1 MPHDDYAMP
10 IIRVGD
16 KVPKIGRN
24 VFIASTAYVIGDVT
38 IGDNVSI
45 WPHAVIRGD
54 EDSIV
59 IGDDSNVQDGAVIHT
74 DAGFPARI
82 GRGVTIG
89 HRAIIHGAT
98 VEDEVIIG
106 MGAIVLNGAVIGS
119 GSIIGAG
126 AVITQGT
133 KVPPNSIVVGV
144 PAKVIR
150 QATDADREYIRN
162 NYLAYLRLA
171 RMYMDNGVNL

>member
-10 IIRVGD
+10 IVRIGD
-16 KVPKIGRN
+16 KAPRIGRN
-24 VFIASTAYVIGDVT
+24 VFIASTAYVIGDVM
-38 IGDNVSI
+38 IGDNVNV

-74 DAGFPARI
+74 DPGFPVKI
-82 GRGVTIG
+82 GRGVTIA

-106 MGAIVLNGAVIGS
+106 IGAIVLNGAVIGS
-119 GSIIGAG
+119 GSIVGAG
-126 AVITQGT
+126 AVVTPGT
-133 KVPPNSIVVGV
+133 KVPPNSVVVGV

>member
-1 MPHDDYAMP
+1 MP
-10 IIRVGD
+10 IVRVGGD
-16 KVPKIGRN
+16 KVPRIGRN
-24 VFIASTAYVIGDVT
+24 VFIASTAYVIGGDVV
-38 IGDNVSI
+38 IGGDNVSI
-45 WPHAVIRGD
+45 WPHAVIRGGD

-59 IGDDSNVQDGAVIHT
+59 IGDSSNIQDGAVIHT
-74 DAGFPARI
+74 DVGFPARI

-89 HRAIIHGAT
+89 HRAIVHGAT

-119 GSIIGAG
+119 GSIVGGAG
-126 AVITQGT
+126 AVVTQGT

-162 NYLAYLRLA
+162 NYQAYLRLA
-171 RMYMDNGVNL
+171 RMYMDNGGVNL

>member
-1 MPHDDYAMP
+1 MP
-10 IIRVGD
+10 IVRVGN
-16 KVPKIGRN
+16 KVPRIGRN
-24 VFIASTAYVIGDVT
+24 VFIASTAYVIGGDVV
-38 IGDNVSI
+38 IGGDNVSI

-59 IGDDSNVQDGAVIHT
+59 IGDNSNIQDGAVIHT

-89 HRAIIHGAT
+89 HRAIVHGAT

-119 GSIIGAG
+119 GSIVGAG
-126 AVITQGT
+126 AVVTQGT

-162 NYLAYLRLA
+162 NYQAYLRLA
-171 RMYMDNGVNL
+171 RMYMDNGGVNL

>member
-1 MPHDDYAMP
+1 MP
-10 IIRVGD
+10 IVRVGN
-16 KVPKIGRN
+16 KVPRIGRN
-24 VFIASTAYVIGDVT
+24 VFIASTAYVIGGDVV

-45 WPHAVIRGD
+45 WPHAVIRGGD

-59 IGDDSNVQDGAVIHT
+59 IGDNSNIQDGAVIHT

-89 HRAIIHGAT
+89 HRAIVHGAT

-119 GSIIGAG
+119 GSIVGAG
-126 AVITQGT
+126 AVVTQGT

-162 NYLAYLRLA
+162 NYQAYLRLA
-171 RMYMDNGVNL
+171 RMYMDNGGVNL

>member
-1 MPHDDYAMP
+1 MP
-10 IIRVGD
+10 IIRLGV
-16 KVPKIGRN
+16 KVPRIGRN
-24 VFIASTAYVIGDVT
+24 VLIASTAYVIGDVV

-59 IGDDSNVQDGAVIHT
+59 IGDDSNIQDGAVIHT
-74 DAGFPARI
+74 DMGFPARI
-82 GRGVTIG
+82 GHGVTIG
-89 HRAIIHGAT
+89 HRAIVHGAT

-106 MGAIVLNGAVIGS
+106 MGAIVLNGAVISS
-119 GSIIGAG
+119 GSIVGAG
-126 AVITQGT
+126 AIVTQGT
-133 KVPPNSIVVGV
+133 RVPPNSVVVGV

-150 QATDADREYIRN
+150 QVTDEDREYIRN

-171 RMYMDNGVNL
+171 KMYMDNGVSL